1 MDADFYSF
9 HLFLP
14 GPESISFEMRKTIEH
29 QLTNT
34 VKIYYTIIYI
44 CNYYY
49 SILFLLWQADISED
63 S

>member
-14 GPESISFEMRKTIEH
+14 GPEFISFEMRKTIEH

-49 SILFLLWQADISED
+49 SILFLL
-63 S
+63 